1 MKQVLVHVSSA
12 YVNSN
17 RDAADEII
25 YDIPQKPDEAI
36 NLVKGLSDEALE
48 ELEPKLVGNSWGGGG
63 GNFPFVLLLSSTVP
77 FLKKKF

>member
-63 GNFPFVLLLSSTVP
+63 KFPFCFIIIQYGT
-77 FLKKKF
+77 FF